1 MIVVIYYAFLL
12 VPLIYSGMAIAK
24 NEQFKIFYICV
35 LIDGFSQCILGQY
48 ASYLALAV
56 YCGGFFVSYNELSKE
71 NYVVFA
77 YEYNQIFLRFG
88 LMLIETLV
96 FCFARSHI
104 FFCYIAY
111 AISTMCIL
119 LALDKKYTLLD
130 ENEMFKKYYL
140 PRLCETENESA
151 NELESVF
158 SVLSIEEKNAF
169 LSNYEK
175 ESNSS
180 FCFVLEQ
187 KIFVIGSV
195 LLFCFYFLMTII
207 MGG

>member
-1 MIVVIYYAFLL
+1 
-12 VPLIYSGMAIAK
+12 MAIAK
-24 NEQFKIFYICV
+24 NNRFKIFYICL

-48 ASYLALAV
+48 ASFLALIL
-56 YCGGFFVSYNELSKE
+56 YCVGFDLSYNNLSKE

-77 YEYNQIFLRFG
+77 YEYNQNFLRFG
-88 LMLIETLV
+88 LMLIETIV
-96 FCFARSHI
+96 FCFARSHL
-104 FFCYIAY
+104 FLCYLTY
-111 AISTMCIL
+111 AIATMCIL
-119 LALDKKYTLLD
+119 LVLDKKYTLSD

-158 SVLSIEEKNAF
+158 SLLTSEERNAF
-169 LSNYEK
+169 LNNYEK
-175 ESNSS
+175 ESKST

-187 KIFVIGSV
+187 KTFVIGSV
-195 LLFCFYFLMTII
+195 FLLCFYFLMTII